1 MITQTLGE
9 IIERIFKMNNSTITL
24 ERKKKIEDIVNNKIR
39 EYNLSIPRFDLIK
52 FLKEQEGFEIV
63 LIPMPDD
70 TTGLILM
77 NDNEKIGNTNLN
89 KLIAVN
95 ANLQRDPNY
104 IQRRRFIIAHEY
116 AHSQLHKQNS
126 ILFAHRDTHK
136 KDTVEEQ
143 EADFFARCLLM
154 PQKLINEVMNS
165 ETYKKI
171 SESGRI
177 SYICEIFNVTE
188 KKAKQRLK
196 EIGTNA

>member
-1 MITQTLGE
+1 MITMRK
-9 IIERIFKMNNSTITL
+9 IFERIFKKMNAPTVTNVRKEYIENSA
-24 ERKKKIEDIVNNKIR
+24 IEKLNEWNINT
-39 EYNLSIPRFDLIK
+39 PRFDLIK
-52 FLKEQEGFEIV
+52 MLKDREGFEIV

-116 AHSQLHKQNS
+116 AHSQLHKQHN

-136 KDTVEEQ
+136 KDTLTEQ

-154 PQKLINEVMNS
+154 PKKIMNEVMNS
-165 ETYKKI
+165 ETYKKL

>member
-1 MITQTLGE
+1 MITAKK
-9 IIERIFKMNNSTITL
+9 IFERIFKKMNTATIINA
-24 ERKKKIEDIVNNKIR
+24 RKEYIENVANEKLK
-39 EYNLSIPRFDLIK
+39 EWNLNTPRFDLIK
-52 FLKEQEGFEIV
+52 VLKDQEKFEIV

-89 KLIAVN
+89 NLIAVN

-116 AHSQLHKQNS
+116 AHSQLHKQNN
-126 ILFAHRDTHK
+126 ILFAHRDTQR
-136 KDTVEEQ
+136 KDTPEEQ

-154 PQKLINEVMNS
+154 PQKLMNEVMNS
-165 ETYKKI
+165 ETYKRL
-171 SESGRI
+171 SDSGRI